1 MTVIPIVLDSRPA
14 YLGGSE
20 GAISLLMLPLG
31 ARTLLDQVVA
41 WLSGISAERP
51 RVLPTFE
58 PDVRYVGRVREAA
71 AGIEVLPSAA
81 ALRDYLAGYE
91 PSDSVLIIDPRCFPS
106 PEVDLE
112 PLLAAR
118 HEDRAVVRHLL
129 ALETTLGAAR
139 EYVHADASG
148 RLRKI
153 QRYYHPVTWPF
164 AEGLVCSL
172 LPLSSALTA
181 PVLAFSSLTELRRTL
196 AERGVPSRDIPLAG
210 GVYDLTD
217 EGGLLALSEYFVH
230 ELSRHGRGGWQSRVG
245 EAAYRGVRCTVHPT
259 ARLVGPVA
267 LSTDVTI
274 DEGAVVVGP
283 ALIGAGAWVGR
294 DAMVAQCVVAPGARV
309 SAGVSVRHRLVLDEA
324 STSAPRLSDSGRW
337 HSYVPRRAAVAESD
351 ESGGTHYRDIKR
363 WVEAPIALAALLV
376 LSPLL
381 VAIALLVKLSS
392 RGPVLYGDLRE
403 GKGGT
408 PFRCW
413 KFRSMRVNAHAMQ
426 RSLAAQNQVDG
437 PQFKLVRDPRVTGV
451 GGWLR
456 RLNLDEL
463 PQLINVVRGEMSL
476 IGPRPSPFRENQT
489 CVGWR
494 QGRLSVRPGVTGLW
508 QVCRRDRA
516 SGDFHQWIQYDLL
529 YVRHMSAWL
538 DLKILVATLLT
549 LGGKR
554 PVPVSWLVRE
564 PHAAD
569 SERSATPQRAGRD
582 SDRDA
587 RRWLPRFGW

>member
-1 MTVIPIVLDSRPA
+1 VTVIPIVLDSRPA
-14 YLGGSE
+14 YLGRGE
-20 GAISLLMLPLG
+20 GAISLLTLPLG
-31 ARTLLDQVVA
+31 ARALLDQVVA
-41 WLSGISAERP
+41 WLSGINAERP

-58 PDVRYVGRVREAA
+58 PDSSYVGRVREA
-71 AGIEVLPSAA
+71 GGGVDVLPSPA

-106 PEVDLE
+106 PEVGLE
-112 PLLAAR
+112 SLIAAR
-118 HEDRAVVRHLL
+118 HEDPSVVRHLL
-129 ALETTLGAAR
+129 ALETSPGAAR
-139 EYVHADASG
+139 EFVHADASG

-164 AEGLVCSL
+164 AAGLVCSL
-172 LPLSSALTA
+172 VPLSCALTA
-181 PVLAFSSLTELRRTL
+181 PVLAFSSLTELRRAL

-210 GVYDLTD
+210 GVYDLND

-230 ELSRHGRGGWQSRVG
+230 ELARPSRGVSRRRAG
-245 EAAYRGVRCTVHPT
+245 EPVYRGARCTVHPT
-259 ARLVGPVA
+259 ARLIGPVA
-267 LSTDVTI
+267 LTSDVTI
-274 DEGAVVVGP
+274 EAGAVIVGP
-283 ALIGAGAWVGR
+283 ALIGPGAHVGR
-294 DAMVAQCVVAPGARV
+294 DVTVAQCVVAPGARV
-309 SAGVSVRHRLVLDEA
+309 SAGLSVRHRLVLDETSA
-324 STSAPRLSDSGRW
+324 SAPRLSDSGRW
-337 HSYVPRRAAVAESD
+337 RSFVPRHAADGELD
-351 ESGGTHYRDIKR
+351 EAGGLHYRELKR
-363 WVEAPIALAALLV
+363 LIEAPLALAMLLV

-381 VAIALLVKLSS
+381 LVIALLVKLTS

-403 GKGGT
+403 GKGGR
-408 PFRCW
+408 PFHCW
-413 KFRSMRVNAHAMQ
+413 KFRSMRANAHAMQ
-426 RSLAAQNQVDG
+426 RGLAAQNQVDG
-437 PQFKLVRDPRVTGV
+437 PQFKLVNDPRVTRV
-451 GGWLR
+451 GMWLR

-508 QVCRRDRA
+508 QVCRHDRS

-564 PHAAD
+564 PGAHD
-569 SERSATPQRAGRD
+569 SAEAVASQRGGGGP
-582 SDRDA
+582 DRGP
-587 RRWLPRFGW
+587 RQWLPRLGW